1 MSERRGAGIPRS
13 SERDAGEREAD
24 AGQLAGDPLEHFWS
38 AAHEFLQAM
47 RALVDAADAY
57 VEDQRHQRDAGAS
70 RLHRIDIE

>member
-1 MSERRGAGIPRS
+1 M
-13 SERDAGEREAD
+13 REQSAREQSAREQS
-24 AGQLAGDPLEHFWS
+24 AGQPPSGDALEHFWS

-57 VEDQRHQRDAGAS
+57 VEDQRRPRDAAES